1 MVAGRIGIPPDMNMG
16 ILAREWSGIDERY
29 RHLALALLLGVSYWA
44 LASYSLALP
53 VRSSGISY
61 IWPADGLA
69 LGALLCTRTRDCP
82 TYLAAVFLAS
92 NKPLAL
98 NLLYSS
104 FNIFEPWLVA
114 AVVTKVLGARPRIGS
129 VAAAT
134 RLIFLIMTVM

>member
-69 LGALLCTRTRDCP
+69 LGALLCTRTRDWP
-82 TYLAAVFLAS
+82 KYLAAVFLGNFLAS

-104 FNIFEPWLVA
+104 F
-114 AVVTKVLGARPRIGS
+114 
-129 VAAAT
+129 
-134 RLIFLIMTVM
+134 